1 MIIQVQM
8 QTFILEMVVS
18 TYSQTTDQTI
28 IYMDVLRENDKA
40 NTIKC

>member
-1 MIIQVQM
+1 M
-8 QTFILEMVVS
+8 QTFILENVVS

-28 IYMDVLRENDKA
+28 IYMNVLKEDDKA